1 MKSILTVDG
10 VMVAAHPAGKTQAL
24 WGVIFD

>member
-10 VMVAAHPAGKTQAL
+10 VTVAARPAGKRQAL